1 MLDNHEDLYGLLDPT
16 ANKFIVVSKNFT
28 AIKNLQFII
37 MQKLFY
43 PVANISK
50 TINFQK
56 RYHPNLDVSLPE
68 ITNDNCYMYGVN
80 PAAIQSLEKTLPIL
94 THSNNISNIQV
105 STTSIDLNKNLVLL
119 LNVILEIV
127 EIVESQ
133 LTALKEFKKVTLK
146 DRHEGIL
153 EFKKFLKK
161 TLDTKEQLKSLDEIF
176 DQEINLFNADIT
188 ETENYQKFITR
199 TLIQLFNDI
208 DINKDDSTYI
218 FLQQLLEQLKVTP
231 TNTHIIFTHLLE
243 CKGFSEI
250 DFFEKNPESWKKFIS
265 QDTMATQLLSYV
277 SDKHKS
283 FDSY

>member
-1 MLDNHEDLYGLLDPT
+1 MLNNNDLYGLLDPI

-37 MQKLFY
+37 MQKVFY

-50 TINFQK
+50 TILFQK
-56 RYHPNLDVSLPE
+56 RYHPTLDVPYPE
-68 ITNDNCYMYGVN
+68 ITNGNCYMYGVN
-80 PAAIQSLEKTLPIL
+80 PMAIQSLEKTLPFH

-105 STTSIDLNKNLVLL
+105 STTSMDLNKNIVLL
-119 LNVILEIV
+119 LNAILEILEIV
-127 EIVESQ
+127 ENQ
-133 LTALKEFKKVTLK
+133 LTALKEFKKATLK
-146 DRHEGIL
+146 DRHEGIF

-176 DQEINLFNADIT
+176 DQEIKLFNTDIP

-208 DINKDDSTYI
+208 DINKDGSTYI
-218 FLQQLLEQLKVTP
+218 FLQQLLEQLKIIP
-231 TNTHIIFTHLLE
+231 TNIHIIFTHLLE
-243 CKGFSEI
+243 CKEFSEI
-250 DFFEKNPESWKKFIS
+250 EFFQKNPESWKTFIS
-265 QDTMATQLLSYV
+265 QHTMPAQLLSYV

-283 FDSY
+283 FNSY